1 MKECCKRCEC
11 ETKKPA
17 LVIMAAGMGSRYGGL
32 KQLDPFDDYG
42 NFIIDYS
49 CFDAIRAGFDH
60 IVFIIK
66 SAIYEDFVST
76 IGARV
81 SKFAKVDYVLQELDK
96 LPEGFTVPEGRV
108 KPWGTSHAILCAAEV
123 VDGPFAV
130 IGADDYFG
138 PSGFKIIYDFLM
150 THPGEGEWGM
160 IGYDVMNTIPDH
172 GLVARGECA
181 VDENGF
187 LTDIVERK
195 KLQKT
200 ADLQNAEYTLDGEN
214 FIPMKAGTCVSMNFF
229 GFKPSL
235 FEEIRKHFPVFLEEN
250 IPLDPMKCEDLLP
263 DAVRRCLK
271 TGKYTVKVLATPDK
285 WYGVTN
291 REDKPVVVA
300 ALRKFTEEGLY
311 PEGLWK

>member
-1 MKECCKRCEC
+1 MFIGKNKQA
-11 ETKKPA
+11 KPA

-32 KQLDPFDDYG
+32 KQLDPFDAYG

-49 CFDAIRAGFDH
+49 CFDAIRAGFEH

-66 SAIYEDFVST
+66 SAIYDDFVST

-81 SKFAKVDYVLQELDK
+81 SKRAKVDYVLQELDK
-96 LPEGFTVPEGRV
+96 IPEGFTIPEGRV
-108 KPWGTSHAILCAAEV
+108 KPWGTSHAILCAAEKV
-123 VDGPFAV
+123 NGPFAV

-138 PSGFKIIYDFLM
+138 PNGFKIIYDFLM
-150 THPGEGEWGM
+150 THPAENEWGM
-160 IGYDVMNTIPDH
+160 IGYDVMNTLPPE
-172 GLVARGECA
+172 GFVARGECA

-195 KLQKT
+195 KLRR
-200 ADLQNAEYTLDGEN
+200 AGENAEYTLDDET

-229 GFKPSL
+229 GFKPAL
-235 FEEIRKHFPVFLEEN
+235 FKEIEAHFPKFLEEN
-250 IPLDPMKCEDLLP
+250 IPVNPLKCEDLLP
-263 DAVRRCLK
+263 DAVRRCLAS
-271 TGKYTVKVLATPDK
+271 GKYSVKVLATPDK

-291 REDKPVVVA
+291 REDKPVVVE
-300 ALRKFTEEGLY
+300 ALRRFTEEGLY

>member
-1 MKECCKRCEC
+1 MCLCKKNKAEV
-11 ETKKPA
+11 KPA

-49 CFDAIRAGFDH
+49 CFDAIRAGFEH

-66 SAIYEDFVST
+66 SAIYDDFVST

-96 LPEGFTVPEGRV
+96 IPEGFAIPEGRV
-108 KPWGTSHAILCAAEV
+108 KPWGTSHAILCAAEKV
-123 VDGPFAV
+123 NGPFAV

-138 PSGFKIIYDFLM
+138 PNGFKIIYDFLM
-150 THPGEGEWGM
+150 EHPAENEWGM
-160 IGYDVMNTIPDH
+160 IGYDVMNTLPPE
-172 GLVARGECA
+172 GFVARGECA

-195 KLQKT
+195 KLRR
-200 ADLQNAEYTLDGEN
+200 AGENAEYTLDDET

-229 GFKPSL
+229 GFKPAL
-235 FEEIRKHFPVFLEEN
+235 FKEIAAHFPKFLEEN
-250 IPLDPMKCEDLLP
+250 IPVNPLKCEDLLP
-263 DAVRRCLK
+263 DAVRRCLAS
-271 TGKYTVKVLATPDK
+271 GKYSVKVLATPDK

-291 REDKPVVVA
+291 REDKPVVVE
-300 ALRKFTEEGLY
+300 ALRCFTEEGLY

>member
-1 MKECCKRCEC
+1 MSDI
-11 ETKKPA
+11 TKQAKPA

-32 KQLDPFDDYG
+32 KQMDPIDAYG

-49 CFDAIRAGFDH
+49 CYDAIRAGFEH

-66 SAIYEDFVST
+66 SAIYEDFAAT

-81 SKFAKVDYVLQELDK
+81 SRYAKVDYVLQELDK
-96 LPEGFTVPEGRV
+96 LPEGFTIPEGRV

-123 VDGPFAV
+123 VNGPFAV

-138 PSGFKIIYDFLM
+138 PSGFKAVYDFLTEDTDM
-150 THPGEGEWGM
+150 NHYAM
-160 IGYDVMNTIPDH
+160 VGYNVTNTLPPV
-172 GLVARGECA
+172 GFVARGECA
-181 VDENGF
+181 VDENGY

-195 KLQKT
+195 KLR
-200 ADLQNAEYTLDGEN
+200 ACEGGAEYTLDDGAS
-214 FIPMKAGTCVSMNFF
+214 FIHLAPETPISMNFF

-235 FEEIRKHFPVFLEEN
+235 FREIEKHFPIFLKEN
-250 IPLDPMKCEDLLP
+250 LPVDPMKCEDLLP
-263 DAVRRCLK
+263 DAVRRCIK
-271 TGKYTVKVLATPDK
+271 SGKYTVKVLSTPDR

-291 REDKPVVVA
+291 REDKQTVVD
-300 ALRKFTEEGLY
+300 ALKSFTEAGLY

>member
-1 MKECCKRCEC
+1 MCNCNCACE
-11 ETKKPA
+11 KKPA

-32 KQLDPFDDYG
+32 KQLDPFDEYG

-49 CFDAIRAGFDH
+49 CFDAIRAGFEH

-66 SAIYEDFVST
+66 SAIYDDFVST

-81 SKFAKVDYVLQELDK
+81 SKYAKVDYVLQELDK
-96 LPEGFTVPEGRV
+96 IPEGFTIPEGRV

-138 PSGFKIIYDFLM
+138 PNGFRIIYDFL
-150 THPGEGEWGM
+150 TSHPGEGEWGM
-160 IGYDVMNTIPDH
+160 IGYDVMNTIPDY
-172 GLVARGECA
+172 GFVARGECA

-195 KLQKT
+195 KLRKT
-200 ADLQNAEYTLDGEN
+200 EDLLNAEYTLDDGET

-235 FEEIRKHFPVFLEEN
+235 FDEIRNYFPTFLKEN
-250 IPLDPMKCEDLLP
+250 IPVNPLKCEDLLP
-263 DAVRRCLK
+263 DAVRRCLAA
-271 TGKYTVKVLATPDK
+271 GKCTVKVLATPDK
-285 WYGVTN
+285 WFGVTN
-291 REDKPVVVA
+291 REDKPVVVE
-300 ALRKFTEEGLY
+300 ALRRFTEEGLY

>member
-1 MKECCKRCEC
+1 MN
-11 ETKKPA
+11 KKPA

-66 SAIYEDFVST
+66 GAIYDDFVST

-81 SKFAKVDYVLQELDK
+81 SKYAKVDYVLQELDK
-96 LPEGFTVPEGRV
+96 IPEGFTIPEGRV
-108 KPWGTSHAILCAAEV
+108 KPWGTSHAILCAADV

-138 PSGFKIIYDFLM
+138 PNGFKIIYDFLINNDSE
-150 THPGEGEWGM
+150 TEYGM
-160 IGYDVMNTIPDH
+160 IGYNIMNTIPDY
-172 GLVARGECA
+172 GFVARGECA
-181 VDENGF
+181 VDEKGY

-195 KLQKT
+195 KLRK
-200 ADLQNAEYTLDGEN
+200 AGDAAEYTLDDEN
-214 FIPMKAGTCVSMNFF
+214 FIPLPASTTVSMNFF

-235 FEEIRKHFPVFLEEN
+235 FNEIRKHFPKFLEEN
-250 IPLDPMKCEDLLP
+250 IPVNPLKCEDLLP
-263 DAVRRCLK
+263 DAVRRCIES
-271 TGKYTVKVLATPDK
+271 GKYSVKVMTTPDR

-291 REDKPVVVA
+291 REDKPIVVE

>member
-1 MKECCKRCEC
+1 MNE
-11 ETKKPA
+11 KPA

-32 KQLDPFDDYG
+32 KQLDPFDDHG

-81 SKFAKVDYVLQELDK
+81 SRFAKVDYVLQELDK

-123 VDGPFAV
+123 VKGPFAV

-138 PSGFKIIYDFLM
+138 PNGFKIIYDFLVS
-150 THPGEGEWGM
+150 HPEEGEWGM
-160 IGYDVMNTIPDH
+160 IGYEVMNTLPPE
-172 GLVARGECA
+172 GFVARGECA
-181 VDENGF
+181 VDEDGF

-195 KLQKT
+195 KLRI
-200 ADLQNAEYTLDGEN
+200 AEGGEHAEYTLDDGET
-214 FIPMKAGTCVSMNFF
+214 FIPVPAGTCVSMNFF
-229 GFKPSL
+229 GFKPAL
-235 FEEIRKHFPVFLEEN
+235 FEEIRGHFPKFLEEN

-263 DAVRRCLK
+263 DAVRRAIS
-271 TGKYTVKVLATPDK
+271 TGKYSVKVMATPDK

-291 REDKPVVVA
+291 REDKPVVVE
-300 ALRKFTEEGLY
+300 ALRRFIEEGLY
-311 PEGLWK
+311 PEGLWVEE

>member
-1 MKECCKRCEC
+1 ME
-11 ETKKPA
+11 KKPA

-32 KQLDPFDDYG
+32 KQLDPFDEYG

-66 SAIYEDFVST
+66 SAIYDDFVST
-76 IGARV
+76 IGKRV
-81 SKFAKVDYVLQELDK
+81 SKYCKVDYVLQELDK
-96 LPEGFTVPEGRV
+96 IPEGFTIPEGRV

-138 PSGFKIIYDFLM
+138 PNGFKIIYDYLVA
-150 THPGEGEWGM
+150 HPEESEWGM
-160 IGYDVMNTIPDH
+160 IGYDVVNTLPPE
-172 GLVARGECA
+172 GFVARGECA
-181 VDENGF
+181 VNEEGY

-195 KLQKT
+195 KLRR
-200 ADLQNAEYTLDGEN
+200 AGDNAEYTLDDGES
-214 FIPMKAGTCVSMNFF
+214 FIPVPAGTCVSMNFF
-229 GFKPSL
+229 GFKPAL
-235 FEEIRKHFPVFLEEN
+235 FGEIKEHFPVFLREN

-263 DAVRRCLK
+263 DAVRRAIA
-271 TGKYTVKVLATPDK
+271 TGKYRVKVLATPDK

-300 ALRKFTEEGLY
+300 ALRKFTEDGLY

>member
-1 MKECCKRCEC
+1 MFIGRNKEEA
-11 ETKKPA
+11 KPA

-32 KQLDPFDDYG
+32 KQLDPFDEYG

-96 LPEGFTVPEGRV
+96 LPEGFTIPEGRV
-108 KPWGTSHAILCAAEV
+108 KPWGTSHAILCAAEKV
-123 VDGPFAV
+123 KGPFAV

-138 PSGFKIIYDFLM
+138 PNGFKIIYDFLM
-150 THPGEGEWGM
+150 THKGEKEFGM
-160 IGYDVMNTIPDH
+160 IGYDVMNTLPPE
-172 GLVARGECA
+172 GFVARGECA

-195 KLQKT
+195 KLRR
-200 ADLQNAEYTLDGEN
+200 AGENAEYTLDEGET

-235 FEEIRKHFPVFLEEN
+235 FKEIAEHFPKFLEEN
-250 IPLDPMKCEDLLP
+250 IPVNPLKCEDLLP
-263 DAVRRCLK
+263 DAVRRCLAK
-271 TGKYTVKVLATPDK
+271 GGYSVKVLATPDK

-291 REDKPVVVA
+291 REDKPVVVE
-300 ALRKFTEEGLY
+300 ALRRFTEEGLY
-311 PEGLWK
+311 PEGLWR

>member
-1 MKECCKRCEC
+1 MAN
-11 ETKKPA
+11 KPA

-66 SAIYEDFVST
+66 SAIYDDFVST
-76 IGARV
+76 IGRRV
-81 SKFAKVDYVLQELDK
+81 SKYAKVDYVLQELDK
-96 LPEGFTVPEGRV
+96 IPEGFTIPEGRV
-108 KPWGTSHAILCAAEV
+108 KPWGTSHAILCAKEA

-138 PSGFKIIYDFLM
+138 PNGFRIIYDYLVS
-150 THPGEGEWGM
+150 HPEESEWGM
-160 IGYDVMNTIPDH
+160 IGYDVVNTLPPE
-172 GLVARGECA
+172 GFVARGECA
-181 VDENGF
+181 VNEEGY

-195 KLQKT
+195 KLRR
-200 ADLQNAEYTLDGEN
+200 AGENAEYTLDDGAS
-214 FIPMKAGTCVSMNFF
+214 FTPVPAGTCVSMNFF
-229 GFKPSL
+229 GFKPAL
-235 FEEIRKHFPVFLEEN
+235 FDEIEKHFPAFLKEN

-263 DAVRRCLK
+263 DAVRRAIA
-271 TGKYTVKVLATPDK
+271 TGKYRVKVLATPDK